1 LPASGPSATK
11 LRARRRGL
19 DRPGREAGAGF
30 DRVSWEFAVR
40 HPDLVSAWARD
51 GGSLRFLA
59 AADELALCWL
69 LADAGRDGYQAVPFC
84 EPDLGNAL
92 TAVAVYG
99 AARLCSRYPLAMRGG
114 ENTR

>member
-1 LPASGPSATK
+1 MVTRADLP
-11 LRARRRGL
+11 
-19 DRPGREAGAGF
+19 PGMQAVQGAHAAL
-30 DRVSWEFAVR
+30 EFSVR

-51 GGSLRFLA
+51 GGSLLFLA

-69 LADAGRDGYQAVPFC
+69 LADAERDGHQAVPFC

-114 ENTR
+114 DNRS